1 MKLSIVKVNLPK
13 RWFMIRLEP
22 EINNDQMIL
31 ERIED
36 KLGAKDMKGC
46 STHPLSD
53 KNGKFLRLEIYI

>member
-1 MKLSIVKVNLPK
+1 MKLSINKANLPR

-22 EINNDQMIL
+22 ETDNDQIIL

-46 STHPLSD
+46 STHPFSD
-53 KNGKFLRLEIYI
+53 ENGKFLRLEIYI

>member
-1 MKLSIVKVNLPK
+1 MKFSICKANLPK
-13 RWFMIRLEP
+13 RRFMIRLEP
-22 EINNDQMIL
+22 ETDNDQMIL

-36 KLGAKDMKGC
+36 KLGSPDMKGC